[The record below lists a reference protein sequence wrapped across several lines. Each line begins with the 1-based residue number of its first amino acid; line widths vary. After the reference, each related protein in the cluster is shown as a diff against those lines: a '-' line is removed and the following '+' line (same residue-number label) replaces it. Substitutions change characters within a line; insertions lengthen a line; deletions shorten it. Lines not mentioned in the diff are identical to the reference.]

1 MDRFTGRLLLPWLRF
16 TLRPQ
21 DVAEQLGGA
30 GPSLCYVI
38 GRDSMLD
45 GMLLQRACARAGLPR
60 PGRRLLPPGA
70 SQRLRSLL
78 PLSRKVGFWS
88 ARLDRRPSAEW
99 KELLAE
105 MRRDPALD
113 VTLVPVAVYWG
124 RAPQR
129 ERLSWFR
136 LLLSE
141 DWALASNLRRML
153 SVIFNGRNSVV
164 EFGASVSLR
173 ALMGESGAPNPA
185 RRVMRQLNALL
196 AASRTAYIGPD
207 LSHRRTLL
215 TEVLRSRQVRAMV
228 RQEARDKKLP

>member
-21 DVAEQLGGA
+21 DVAEQLKNPA
-30 GPSLCYVI
+30 APLCYVM

-60 PGRRLLPPGA
+60 PGRRLLPADRP
-70 SQRLRSLL
+70 QRQRSLL
-78 PLSRKVGFWS
+78 ALSRKVGFWR
-88 ARLDRRPSAEW
+88 ARLDRRPPPGL
-99 KELLAE
+99 KDLLDEL
-105 MRRDPALD
+105 RRNPDFD

-129 ERLSWFR
+129 ESLSWFR

-153 SVIFNGRNSVV
+153 SVIFNGRNTVV
-164 EFGASVSLR
+164 EFGAPVSMR
-173 ALMGESGAPNPA
+173 AVLAQGPAPNPA
-185 RRVMRQLNALL
+185 RRVIRHMNALL
-196 AASRTAYIGPD
+196 SDSRTAYVGPD
-207 LSHRRTLL
+207 LSHR
-215 TEVLRSRQVRAMV
+215 
-228 RQEARDKKLP
+228 